1 MSDISSEGRVIPVA
15 IEDEVK
21 ESYLNYAMSVIVS
34 RALPDVRDG
43 LKPVHRRILFGMHE
57 MGLRADRPF
66 KKAARIVGDVLGKYH
81 PHGDQSVYDALVRL
95 AQTFSLRY
103 PVVNGQGN
111 FGSVDGDPPA
121 AMRYTEARMTR
132 LAEEMLRDINKETVD
147 FGPNYDDSTEEPL
160 VLPAAFPFLLAN
172 GASGIAVGMATNLP
186 PHNLR
191 EIAAAVGAVID
202 NPNIGVEQ
210 LMKFISGPDFP
221 TGGIIYGTRGIR
233 SAYRTG
239 RGRIVVRARFVLE
252 ENKRGRDVIVVNE
265 IPYMVNKAALVT
277 RIAELVHDRK
287 IDGIADL
294 RDESDRNGM
303 RIVIELK
310 KGVSPKVIL
319 NQLFTHTQLQVN
331 FNVNALAL
339 VHGRPQVLTLREMI
353 QYFINHRHEV
363 IVRRTKYDLR
373 KAEEREHILEGLK
386 IALDN
391 IDEVIRTIRESA
403 DVDTART
410 SLMERFG
417 LTEIQAQAILD
428 MRLQRLTSLETQKII
443 DELEQVR
450 ALIRELR
457 ELLASESKIR
467 ALIKAETQEIADKY
481 GDERRTAIEL
491 DEIEEIDIEDLIQK
505 QDMVVLISSRGFIKR
520 VAFNA
525 YTAQGRGGK
534 GSLSSGNLR
543 EDDFIEHVFVA
554 STHSNIL
561 FFTSVGKAYYLK
573 VHEIPEAART
583 AKGTHVKALMEISAD
598 EDVSSVVAVKDFNQN
613 AHVLF
618 ATSAGQ
624 LVKVPTAA
632 FVNAKRRGIRAIG
645 LREGD
650 TLVTAFIT
658 QPNDEVFI
666 VSRHG
671 QAARIN
677 ESTIREVGRGAQ
689 GVRGLRLKDGD
700 ELTAAT
706 IASNDPDVLLVT
718 QQGYGKRTAF
728 EEFAVHN
735 RGVQGV
741 RAYSVSEET
750 GEVTAAVPV
759 SEGDEIIAVT
769 SQGKTVRLK
778 TDEITRQGRTARGV
792 RVMTVM
798 MPDYVTGVAKL
809 TIDEEEEQTATPVE
823 TADETADADGEAT
836 APIEESESAAD
847 DTAED
852 ADE

>member
-467 ALIKAETQEIADKY
+467 ALIKAETQEITDKY

-700 ELTAAT
+700 ELTAAP